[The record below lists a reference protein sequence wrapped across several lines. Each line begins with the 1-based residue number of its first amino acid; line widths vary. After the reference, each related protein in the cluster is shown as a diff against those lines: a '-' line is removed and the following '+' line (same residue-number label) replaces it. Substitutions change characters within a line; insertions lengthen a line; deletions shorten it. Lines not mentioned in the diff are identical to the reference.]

1 MPCAVNESCLVCVVN
16 TEIIN
21 SWYLFYAL
29 LAQKQELLLK
39 AQGITNLSHINKMDV
54 LRLWIPLPPLA
65 EQRRIAERVHELFS
79 EAEKL
84 LSLKSFESLNDLI
97 GATLEA

>member
-1 MPCAVNESCLVCVVN
+1 MKNCCPF
-16 TEIIN
+16 T
-21 SWYLFYAL
+21 
-29 LAQKQELLLK
+29 
-39 AQGITNLSHINKMDV
+39 V

-65 EQRRIAERVHELFS
+65 EQRRIAERVHELFA

>member
-1 MPCAVNESCLVCVVN
+1 M
-16 TEIIN
+16 
-21 SWYLFYAL
+21 
-29 LAQKQELLLK
+29 
-39 AQGITNLSHINKMDV
+39 NKNDV
-54 LRLWIPLPPLA
+54 LSLWIPLPPLA